1 MNNRTVLLLEEEAI
15 TALDVEHTLADAAV
29 GEVVAFARRAEAL
42 SWLSAHTPDLAIIDV
57 SLWDGAC
64 DDVAELLADRQVPF
78 VVHSAWN
85 CEFGTR
91 NPVFRNSLW
100 VAKPSRPVHLLTAVR
115 ECMDRIPA

>member
-29 GEVVAFARRAEAL
+29 GEVVAFARRARAL

-64 DDVAELLADRQVPF
+64 DDVAEVLATARFLLSSTVCGTAS
-78 VVHSAWN
+78 SAPATRFSGTA
-85 CEFGTR
+85 FGSPSP
-91 NPVFRNSLW
+91 PVLFI
-100 VAKPSRPVHLLTAVR
+100 
-115 ECMDRIPA
+115 C